1 MAEMVKRLRW
11 LFLVSVFLVLT
22 SCGKMTQSNHT
33 LTVTLVFNP
42 NIVRQGQTIHGFLVV
57 NNPGPPIDMERDE
70 VGFRCVPLFDVGLS
84 GNGIPRQGSTFPLD
98 CQATPYS
105 IRHGVTRLPTYV
117 SASYGACSE
126 NPSDTSP
133 GRPYCNGNRLPA
145 LPPGTFMAS
154 VLWSTKVPLPAPRP
168 VPVVVTR

>member
-117 SASYGACSE
+117 SASYSTCTE
-126 NPSDTSP
+126 NPSDASLS
-133 GRPYCNGNRLPA
+133 RPNCNGNRLPA

-154 VLWSTKVPLPAPRP
+154 VLWSTKVPLPAPPP
-168 VPVVVTR
+168 VPIVVTH